1 MRTKIY
7 QPIMPNSQL
16 IIIIDSADTSHWV
29 LELFVNPTSKLL
41 LIALIIGVGL
51 VILFIIV
58 VVMQIREY
66 KKDQRERLVEKLY

>member
-1 MRTKIY
+1 
-7 QPIMPNSQL
+7 MPNSQL